1 MKRKGRA
8 VNRSPIRATMFVENP
23 ILSWFPLKQLLGA
36 SELHLPF
43 GTQKIAPIAV
53 YDVAEVCTNVLIDPS
68 AHISMS
74 YELTGPELKDVLPRT
89 SAGPS
94 NEIRAFAKHWKP
106 HDDAAVHRRQSQFC
120 TFQLERSACGEN
132 DVTPERRA

>member
-1 MKRKGRA
+1 MLGRSHLVSQTLKVA
-8 VNRSPIRATMFVENP
+8 HRAIASRSPHIAEHLETITRLVASGRYMRSAV
-23 ILSWFPLKQLLGA
+23 SLKDYL
-36 SELHLPF
+36 
-43 GTQKIAPIAV
+43 
-53 YDVAEVCTNVLIDPS
+53 
-68 AHISMS
+68 
-74 YELTGPELKDVLPRT
+74 DVLPRT

-132 DVTPERRA
+132 DVTAERRA